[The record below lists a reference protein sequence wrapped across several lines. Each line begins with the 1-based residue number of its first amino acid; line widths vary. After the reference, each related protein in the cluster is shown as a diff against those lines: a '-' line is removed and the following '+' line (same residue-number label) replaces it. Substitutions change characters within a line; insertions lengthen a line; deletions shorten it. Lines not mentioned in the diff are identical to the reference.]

1 MLTAG
6 VIAGSLGWEAVFYI
20 MGGLSAI
27 WMVLWVFLVA
37 DSPEKLSII
46 SEQERTSIVS
56 ALNAE
61 AGGKKKEVRPNFV
74 TTANLFI
81 FNE

>member
-1 MLTAG
+1 MLMAG

-27 WMVLWVFLVA
+27 WMILWVFLVE

-46 SEQERTSIVS
+46 SEEEKKFIVN
-56 ALNAE
+56 ALKE
-61 AGGKKKEVRPNFV
+61 EVGGRKNEVF
-74 TTANLFI
+74 
-81 FNE
+81 